1 MQGHGCSAV
10 GAESF
15 LPAATPRKKRRE
27 GDGKEE
33 PKEKKKG
40 KEKAWKREKRKRRRG
55 GGGGARNNGRGRTI
69 CHSANVALAKGRPGS
84 ECIPRRPRAASLQF
98 GPRRTQV
105 TACTPR

>member
-33 PKEKKKG
+33 PKEKRRDG
-40 KEKAWKREKRKRRRG
+40 REKRERETERRR
-55 GGGGARNNGRGRTI
+55 
-69 CHSANVALAKGRPGS
+69 
-84 ECIPRRPRAASLQF
+84 RRS
-98 GPRRTQV
+98 TK
-105 TACTPR
+105 